1 METQVKK
8 SPHALLWITGIAV
21 ILFSATGIA
30 AMMGWIPDSF
40 GTPSNTTA
48 LETSTNPVKPSTPKA
63 YTAHT
68 TTAQMTRNTS
78 PMKCAECGV
87 VESVREIV
95 RSGEASGLGAA
106 GGAVVGGVLGSQ
118 VGGGKGKT
126 AATVVGAV
134 GGAVAGNM
142 IERQVKSTTGHEIT
156 ILLEDGSRR
165 VITVAGGATMWRPG
179 DHVKVINDGILSNS

>member
-1 METQVKK
+1 MQTHVKK

-30 AMMGWIPDSF
+30 AIMGWIPDSF
-40 GTPSNTTA
+40 GTPGSNAAPEISMNTT
-48 LETSTNPVKPSTPKA
+48 KPAAPQVH
-63 YTAHT
+63 AHT
-68 TTAQMTRNTS
+68 TPAQVANNTS
-78 PMKCAECGV
+78 SMKCAECGV

-106 GGAVVGGVLGSQ
+106 GGAIVGGALGSQ

-142 IERQVKSTTGHEIT
+142 IERQVKSTAGYEIT
-156 ILLEDGSRR
+156 ILLENGSRR
-165 VITVAGGATMWRPG
+165 VITVADAPTWRPG
-179 DHVKVINDGILSNS
+179 DHVKVTNDVIQSNS

>member
-30 AMMGWIPDSF
+30 AIMGWIPDSF
-40 GTPSNTTA
+40 GTPSNTAT
-48 LETSTNPVKPSTPKA
+48 LETSTNTAEPSAPKA
-63 YTAHT
+63 HKVHT
-68 TTAQMTRNTS
+68 TTAQVTSNTS

-87 VESVREIV
+87 VESVREVV

-106 GGAVVGGVLGSQ
+106 SGAVVGGALGSQ

-165 VITVAGGATMWRPG
+165 VITVAGGAPMWRPG
-179 DHVKVINDGILSNS
+179 DHVKVINDKIQSNS

>member
-30 AMMGWIPDSF
+30 AIMGWIPDSF
-40 GTPSNTTA
+40 GTPGSNAAPEISMNTT
-48 LETSTNPVKPSTPKA
+48 KPAAPQVH
-63 YTAHT
+63 AHT
-68 TTAQMTRNTS
+68 TPAQVANNTS
-78 PMKCAECGV
+78 SMKCAECGV

-106 GGAVVGGVLGSQ
+106 GGAIVGGALGSQ

-142 IERQVKSTTGHEIT
+142 IERQVKSTAGYEIT
-156 ILLEDGSRR
+156 ILLENGSRR
-165 VITVAGGATMWRPG
+165 VITVADAPTWRPG
-179 DHVKVINDGILSNS
+179 DHVKVTNDVIQSNS